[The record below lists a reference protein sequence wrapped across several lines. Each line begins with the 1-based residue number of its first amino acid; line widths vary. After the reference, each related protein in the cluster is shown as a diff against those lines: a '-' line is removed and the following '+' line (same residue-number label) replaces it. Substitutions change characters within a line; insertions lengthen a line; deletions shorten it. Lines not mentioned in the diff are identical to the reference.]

1 MDEAPNQTTALS
13 PAMTVAAVGAFLAVI
28 GVFVGWFGVTAVRQT
43 AIFGREIVRSE
54 TRAGTEDVTG
64 ILVAVLGG
72 LCGVLAVAG
81 LAGGS
86 RWFRR
91 FAASFAAFGGVAMV
105 ASSALGA
112 IRAGTVAQGTEVA
125 IGRIT
130 LEGTASLGLYVSAV
144 AGAVVAVAGLL
155 ALRSG

>member
-1 MDEAPNQTTALS
+1 MDEAPNTKVSLS
-13 PAMTVAAVGAFLAVI
+13 PAMTFAAVGAFLAVI

-43 AIFGREIVRSE
+43 AIFGREIVRSD
-54 TRAGTEDVTG
+54 TRGGTEDVTG

-72 LCGVLAVAG
+72 LSGVLAVVA

-91 FAASFAAFGGVAMV
+91 FAASFAGFGGVAMV

-112 IRAGTVAQGTEVA
+112 VRAGTVAQGTEVA

-130 LEGTASLGLYVSAV
+130 LEGTASLGLYVSAL
-144 AGAVVAVAGLL
+144 AGAVAAVAGLL

>member
-1 MDEAPNQTTALS
+1 MDQAPNQTASLS
-13 PAMTVAAVGAFLAVI
+13 PAMTLAAVGAFLAVV

-64 ILVAVLGG
+64 IVVAVLGG
-72 LCGVLAVAG
+72 LGGVIAVAG

-91 FAASFAAFGGVAMV
+91 FAASFASFGGVAIV
-105 ASSALGA
+105 AAAGLGA
-112 IRAGTVAQGTEVA
+112 IRAGTVAQGTAVA

-144 AGAVVAVAGLL
+144 AGVVAAVAGLF